1 MTMET
6 KLPRTN
12 SKTAKTKSQQVTP
25 VKIKQ
30 KQDDVIIGLEIH
42 VQLTKLK
49 TKLFCGCSTDYRGKE
64 PNTFLCP
71 ICLGLPGTLPVVNKS
86 AVDLAIEVG
95 LALNC
100 QIPKQTLF
108 YRKNYYYPDMPK
120 NFQITQYHKAGGIP
134 IGLGGQITFDFNNEK
149 MLVRLIRIQL
159 EEDPGRLTYLGS
171 ILSSEYSMVDYN
183 RAGITLLEI
192 VTEPDLHSPEQAR
205 EFLQK
210 LRSILEHLGVAD
222 CGLEG
227 SMRCDA
233 NISLRGGKR
242 VEIKNISS
250 FKAVQHALQH
260 EIIRQRRQRV
270 DGVETVME
278 TRHWDD
284 NTGRTVTLRTKEEE
298 HDYRYFPEPDLVPI
312 EIPQAQIE
320 TIRAQMPELPDQRRD
335 RFIKEYQIPM
345 YDASV
350 LTSSK
355 SLADFFEDCI
365 KLYDNPKTI
374 SNWIMSDLLRHLKDQ
389 NIEINESTVTPK
401 QFITMLERI
410 DAGTIS
416 GRSAKKVLSDMVT
429 LGKPPDQIIEQ
440 DGHHRLG
447 DQERLEPIV
456 DKILYKNLKA
466 TEDAIKD
473 DKAINFL
480 LGQMMKETHGT
491 ADPIISLKLL
501 TDRIHRLRENRKP
514 K

>member
-1 MTMET
+1 MET
-6 KLPRTN
+6 KSPRTN
-12 SKTAKTKSQQVTP
+12 SKSTKAKSPQVVP
-25 VKIKQ
+25 IKIKP
-30 KQDDVIIGLEIH
+30 KQDDIIIGLEVH

-71 ICLGLPGTLPVVNKS
+71 ICLGLPGTLPVVNKK
-86 AVDLAIEVG
+86 AVELAIEVG
-95 LALNC
+95 LALSC

-134 IGLGGQITFDFNNEK
+134 IGLGGQVTFDFDNEK
-149 MLVRLIRIQL
+149 MVIRLIRIQL

-171 ILSSEYSMVDYN
+171 ILSSEYSLVDYN

-192 VTEPDLHSPEQAR
+192 VTEPDLHSPEEAR

-233 NISLRGGKR
+233 NISLKGGKR

-284 NTGRTVTLRTKEEE
+284 NTGRTVSLRTKEEE

-312 EIPQAQIE
+312 EISPEQIE
-320 TIRAQMPELPDQRRD
+320 TIRVGMPELPDQRRD
-335 RFIKEYQIPM
+335 RFIKAYQIPI

-365 KLYDNPKTI
+365 KLYSDPKTI
-374 SNWIMSDLLRHLKDQ
+374 SNWIMSDLLRHLKDL
-389 NIEINESTVTPK
+389 NIEINESTVTPA
-401 QFITMLERI
+401 QFTTMLKRI

-416 GRSAKKVLSDMVT
+416 SRSAKKVLADMVT
-429 LGKPPDQIIEQ
+429 LGKPPDQIIEE
-440 DGHHRLG
+440 DGHRRLS
-447 DQERLEPIV
+447 DQERLEPIA
-456 DKILYKNLKA
+456 DKILDENQKA
-466 TEDAIKD
+466 TEDAMKD
-473 DKAINFL
+473 DKTINFL
-480 LGQMMKETHGT
+480 LGQMMRETHGT
-491 ADPIISLKLL
+491 ADPIISLKIL
-501 TDRIHRLRENRKP
+501 TDKIHRLREKRNSN
-514 K
+514 